1 MFKKFIK
8 KIISQSIYNFI
19 VKIAFLFKQV
29 NLEIKLQ
36 NLNFFI
42 YVLKNFFFS
51 KSQINQELIALFL
64 TKDHQ
69 KKDGY
74 FVEVGACDGITLSNS
89 YLLEK
94 KFRWKGL
101 LCEPSKFYLKKL
113 KKNRISKIETKVV
126 LSKTGEIIT
135 FIDTQIPE
143 LSTIE
148 SKKSTDVHSAIR
160 KVKTKYKKIKINLN
174 DLFYKHKVP
183 KKIDFMTIDTEG
195 SEYEILKSFNY
206 KKYNIRT
213 IICEHNFNKNR
224 SKIKR
229 LLEKNGYI
237 RKYTKIS
244 FFDDWYFKK

>member
-1 MFKKFIK
+1 
-8 KIISQSIYNFI
+8 
-19 VKIAFLFKQV
+19 
-29 NLEIKLQ
+29 
-36 NLNFFI
+36 
-42 YVLKNFFFS
+42 
-51 KSQINQELIALFL
+51 
-64 TKDHQ
+64 
-69 KKDGY
+69 
-74 FVEVGACDGITLSNS
+74 
-89 YLLEK
+89 LEK
-94 KFRWKGL
+94 KFGWKGL

-113 KKNRISKIETKVV
+113 KKNRISKIETKIV
-126 LSKTGEIIT
+126 LNKSGEIMT

-148 SKKSTDVHSAIR
+148 SQKFTDVHTAIR
-160 KVKTKYKKIKINLN
+160 KAKTKYKKKTINLN

-195 SEYEILKSFNY
+195 SEYEILKNFNY
-206 KKYNIRT
+206 KKYYIRT